1 MLLSLSGEGRRLPLL
16 VEHGSSREDGR
27 LAASPE
33 RALFALEPIPAELRE
48 AAEALAAAF
57 PDAPEDPLALGDAL
71 ARKNAAALTLEHTW
85 PAGFRFADPARSRVG
100 GPPVLPGF
108 GDVPDV
114 ELLGLELGTR
124 RIVKREGLST
134 NARER
139 AVSAWRAQ
147 GLLTAEAG
155 ALFVARAEAELRQA
169 VEAERVMLRGGE
181 ARFDAV
187 VELGSALGYPECCV
201 GAFARLRRSDD
212 LLATAVRLPG
222 TLVRAEP
229 LALWAN
235 PDLRLV
241 SHLGCSHDCPATAR
255 LSETLLAEL
264 ERRRP
269 GTRDRWLRLARRVH
283 VVTSGGRHAA
293 LELDARS
300 RVVRRAEVEVDAGG
314 RPTLVDREVGDL
326 EELGSG
332 APWAILMAD
341 HRGTGDA

>member
-1 MLLSLSGEGRRLPLL
+1 
-16 VEHGSSREDGR
+16 
-27 LAASPE
+27 
-33 RALFALEPIPAELRE
+33 
-48 AAEALAAAF
+48 
-57 PDAPEDPLALGDAL
+57 
-71 ARKNAAALTLEHTW
+71 
-85 PAGFRFADPARSRVG
+85 
-100 GPPVLPGF
+100 
-108 GDVPDV
+108 
-114 ELLGLELGTR
+114 
-124 RIVKREGLST
+124 
-134 NARER
+134 
-139 AVSAWRAQ
+139 
-147 GLLTAEAG
+147 
-155 ALFVARAEAELRQA
+155 LFVSRAEAELRQA

-341 HRGTGDA
+341 NRGTGDA